1 MKVIK
6 SDKTITPF
14 AGISFV
20 NESFSKSGISK
31 LIDTT
36 LGSRVKNTGYQYSD
50 IFKSLTNVFMS
61 GGDVIEDLNTSFGK
75 HLKNIPHNKVPS
87 PTTVI
92 RGINELT
99 VDNTIFTSK
108 NDLAYNFNINDKL
121 NKLNIKSLLLTKQLE
136 RGKSYDFDYDNQVI
150 TNTNFD
156 AKKTYKKTMGYLPG
170 VATIDDKVV
179 YIENRDGNANVKFEQ
194 AGTLQRAY
202 QGLNSEGL
210 KINRS
215 RMDAGS
221 YAKDII
227 DIVDKNS
234 QSFYIRANKSTAIFD
249 QINRVEH
256 WQDIELNYK
265 KYEVTSIEF
274 KQFFEERNYRLV
286 IMREKANTA
295 QIDLFT
301 KDNMKY
307 RTILTNDWDST
318 EKQIIEYYN
327 QRGKSEKV
335 FDVMNNDFGWKRL
348 PFSFLNQ
355 NCSFMII
362 TAMIKN
368 FYTYFLNIVSKKFT
382 NLKPTS
388 RLKRFVFKFI
398 SVAGQ
403 WIYQGRQYKLRLFSD
418 KPYYDL
424 RI

>member
-6 SDKTITPF
+6 SNKTITPF

-20 NESFSKSGISK
+20 NESFSKSGISN
-31 LIDTT
+31 LIDST
-36 LGSRVKNTGYQYSD
+36 LGSRVKTTGYQYSD

-75 HLKNIPHNKVPS
+75 HLKNIPNNKVPS
-87 PTTVI
+87 PTTII
-92 RGINELT
+92 RGISELT
-99 VDNTIFTSK
+99 VENTAFKSK
-108 NDLAYNFNINDKL
+108 SNISYNFNINNQL
-121 NKLNIKSLLLTKQLE
+121 NRLNIKSLLLTKQLE
-136 RGKSYDFDYDNQVI
+136 KGKWYDFDYDNQI
-150 TNTNFD
+150 IENTNYD
-156 AKKTYKKTMGYLPG
+156 AKKTYKKNKGYLPG
-170 VATIDDKVV
+170 VATIGGKIV

-202 QGLNSEGL
+202 QLLDGEAI
-210 KINRS
+210 KVNRS

-221 YAKDII
+221 YSKEII
-227 DIVDKNS
+227 DVVDQNS
-234 QSFYIRANKSTAIFD
+234 QLFYIRAHKSTTVFE
-249 QINRVEH
+249 QIKEVEN
-256 WQDIELNYK
+256 WQEIELNCK
-265 KYEVTSIEF
+265 KYEVASITF
-274 KQFFEERNYRLV
+274 RQFFEQRNYRLV
-286 IMREKANTA
+286 IMREKANSA

-318 EKQIIEYYN
+318 EKEVIEYYN

-348 PFSFLNQ
+348 PFSFLDQ
-355 NCSFMII
+355 NGSFMII

-368 FYTYFLNIVSKKFT
+368 FYTYFINIVSQKFEE
-382 NLKPTS
+382 LQPTS

-403 WIYQGRQYKLRLFSD
+403 WIYEGRQYKLRLFSN
-418 KPYYDL
+418 KPYFDL
-424 RI
+424 II